1 MSDQVTVTYVLG
13 SETKKVTGK
22 KGQTILQISQEN
34 DIPQTSACGGMGIC
48 TTCMCMVQENPQN
61 LGEATEA
68 ELNMGIDGQI
78 NRLGCQ
84 STVKGDVTI
93 AL

>member
-1 MSDQVTVTYVLG
+1 MADDVTVTYILG
-13 SETKKVTGK
+13 DQTKEVKAQKGK
-22 KGQTILQISQEN
+22 TILQISQSN
-34 DIPQTSACGGMGIC
+34 GIPQTSACGGMGIC
-48 TTCMCMVQENPQN
+48 TTCMCMVEKNPEN

-68 ELNMGIDGQI
+68 ELNMGMDGQI

-84 STVKGDVTI
+84 AQVNGDVTV